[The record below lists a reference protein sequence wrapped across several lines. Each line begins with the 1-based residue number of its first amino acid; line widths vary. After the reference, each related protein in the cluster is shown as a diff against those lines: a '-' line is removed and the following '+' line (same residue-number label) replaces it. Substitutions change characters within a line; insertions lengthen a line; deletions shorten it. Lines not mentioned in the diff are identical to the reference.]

1 MLESHGPGLTAPWP
15 TRYVLRALRQVTD
28 FSQTSVS
35 PWKPTSRAPVLQ
47 GTLRIEESTCEVPDK
62 QQGPKILY
70 FSLLPSMVMSD
81 EVIVLRI
88 FSLKKAE
95 FVLAVASS
103 GCSMHWGA

>member
-28 FSQTSVS
+28 FSQTSGS
-35 PWKPTSRAPVLQ
+35 PWKPTSRALALQ
-47 GTLRIEESTCEVPDK
+47 GTLRIEESICEVPDK

-88 FSLKKAE
+88 FSLKKAK
-95 FVLAVASS
+95 FVLGSS
-103 GCSMHWGA
+103 VLGL